1 MNREE
6 IIFLILALIFWIFG
20 LYAMITFLS
29 DPKLNFIHGFF
40 SIGLLIPGSVLLL
53 AAFHSK
59 MKFLSNDSEKT

>member
-6 IIFLILALIFWIFG
+6 TIFLILALIFWIFG
-20 LYAMITFLS
+20 LHAMITFLN
-29 DPKLNFIHGFF
+29 DPKLDFIYGFF

-59 MKFLSNDSEKT
+59 ITFLSNDLEKT